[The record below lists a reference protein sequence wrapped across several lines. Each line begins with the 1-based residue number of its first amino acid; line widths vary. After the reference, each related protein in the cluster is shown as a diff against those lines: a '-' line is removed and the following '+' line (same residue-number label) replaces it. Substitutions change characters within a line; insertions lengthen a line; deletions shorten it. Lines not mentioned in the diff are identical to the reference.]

1 MSDLKKI
8 MVTGGLGYIGSQTIL
23 ELIRS
28 GGYEPIAVDSCVRSD
43 PESLKR
49 LEEITSRKIKHYK
62 ADICDKDSFFKIFE
76 EEGNISAIIHFAAFK
91 SVPESVEFPLEYYRN
106 NLSSLENVLEACTK
120 YAVKH
125 LIFSSSCSIYGEVK
139 TLPVDETTPISIPAC
154 PYAHTKQ
161 IGEQMLRF
169 YADKHPE
176 TKYIALR
183 YFNPIGADMSGKTG
197 EEPKD
202 APNNLLPIMTQVASG
217 QRECLNV
224 FGTDYDTRD
233 GSCIRDY
240 IHVADIADAHVKALQ
255 YLEKEKDAPI
265 FDTFNLGSGNGVSV
279 LEMIE
284 AFDRITGIK
293 LNVKMVGR
301 RAGDVPAIYSNSDK
315 AHRLLGW
322 HCRHTLDDMIS
333 SAWKWEQERN
343 RKK

>member
-1 MSDLKKI
+1 MADLKKV

-23 ELIRS
+23 ELVRS
-28 GGYEPIAVDSCVRSD
+28 GEYEPIAVDSCVRSN

-49 LEEITSRKIKHYK
+49 LEEITGRKIKHYK
-62 ADICDKDSFFKIFE
+62 TDICDKDSFFKIFE
-76 EEGNISAIIHFAAFK
+76 EEKNIAAIIHFAAFK
-91 SVPESVEFPLEYYRN
+91 SVPESVEIPLEYYRN
-106 NLSSLENVLEACTK
+106 NLGSLENVLEACTR
-120 YAVKH
+120 YSVKH
-125 LIFSSSCSIYGEVK
+125 LIFSSSCSIYGDVEK
-139 TLPVDETTPISIPAC
+139 LPVDETTPIGVPFC

-169 YADKHPE
+169 YSVAHPE

-202 APNNLLPIMTQVASG
+202 APNNLLPIMTQVASR
-217 QRECLNV
+217 QRECLSV

-255 YLEKEKDAPI
+255 YLEREKDAPT
-265 FDTFNLGSGNGVSV
+265 FDAINLGSGNGVSV

-322 HCRHTLDDMIS
+322 HCRHNLDDMIS
-333 SAWKWEQERN
+333 SAWRWERN
-343 RKK
+343 RR

>member
-1 MSDLKKI
+1 MGTLKKV

-28 GGYEPIAVDSCVRSD
+28 GEYEPIAVDSCVRSN
-43 PESLKR
+43 PETLGRIEAISG
-49 LEEITSRKIKHYK
+49 RKIKHYLT
-62 ADICDKDSFFKIFE
+62 DICDKKKFFRIFE
-76 EEGNISAIIHFAAFK
+76 EEKDIAAIIHFAAFK
-91 SVPESVEFPLEYYRN
+91 SVPESVEIPLEYYRN
-106 NLSSLENVLEACTK
+106 NLGSLENVLEACTK
-120 YAVKH
+120 YSVNY
-125 LIFSSSCSIYGEVK
+125 LIFSSSCSIYGDVEK
-139 TLPVDETTPISIPAC
+139 LPVDESTPVGIPFC

-169 YADKHPE
+169 YASAHPE

-217 QRECLNV
+217 QRECLSV

-255 YLEKEKDAPI
+255 YLEKEPNAPVFDAI
-265 FDTFNLGSGNGVSV
+265 NLGSGNGVSV
-279 LEMIE
+279 LEMIK
-284 AFDRITGIK
+284 AFERITGVK

-301 RAGDVPAIYSNSDK
+301 RAGDVPAIYSNSTK
-315 AHRLLGW
+315 AHTLLGW
-322 HCRHTLDDMIS
+322 HCRHNLDDMIS

-343 RKK
+343 KGK